1 MKHEQRI
8 PFRGMADEE
17 VSSGHFPSLSLPLP
31 PSVSLSSLSPSLP
44 PSLSLLSRP
53 PSLPFYSFPA
63 PPHQPDTDPGDVIV
77 LLQPMDHTTF
87 KRNDD
92 DLFVMKKISL
102 VEALCGF
109 TCTLEHLDG
118 RKLLVSCRPGEVLAP
133 GGWVGGGTFAGVLG
147 RAGHCVWICVED
159 NA

>member
-17 VSSGHFPSLSLPLP
+17 VSSGHVPSLF
-31 PSVSLSSLSPSLP
+31 SPSLP
-44 PSLSLLSRP
+44 PSLSLSLSLS

-63 PPHQPDTDPGDVIV
+63 PSHKPDTDPGDVIV
-77 LLQPMDHTTF
+77 LLQQMDHTTF
-87 KRNDD
+87 KRSDD

-109 TCTLEHLDG
+109 TCTVEHLDG
-118 RKLLVSCRPGEVLAP
+118 RKLLVTCRPGEVLSP
-133 GGWVGGGTFAGVLG
+133 GGWGEGALPV
-147 RAGHCVWICVED
+147 C
-159 NA
+159 